1 MIDVTYVPTSDM
13 IADGLTKPL
22 THANCMDLFNKWAW
36 RQKGGNF
43 SKEPFVQ
50 KRNEKIELLA
60 RAISEDTRLN
70 AKSLINILLDARY
83 K

>member
-1 MIDVTYVPTSDM
+1 M

-22 THANCMDLFNKWAW
+22 THANGLDLFNKWAW
-36 RQKGGNF
+36 RQKGGNL

-70 AKSLINILLDARY
+70 AKSLINILLDARD
-83 K
+83 KRCSNQ